1 MNVDPRN
8 ISIEHYDYP
17 LPDERIARYPRQERD
32 QSKLLVYKNGLISED
47 SFRRLSDHIP
57 PDSLIIFNETRVIHA
72 RMIFR
77 KESGTR
83 IEVFCLEPADSFD
96 TQLAFQQKGSC
107 IWRCLVGNAKR
118 WKHDKLV
125 LNVESDQ
132 QIINVSV
139 EKLER
144 VDDTFL
150 VRFSW
155 EPEHMTFS
163 EILEIGGHIPLPPYL
178 EREDQPEDAITYQ
191 TLFARNDGSVAAP
204 TAGLHFTPQVL
215 ETLEKKNIEIARIT
229 LHVGAGTFRPVSAET
244 LEGHQMHKE
253 EVFVPLEIINK
264 LIDYQDRNII
274 LVGTTTVRTIES
286 LYWQGLKWLQ
296 EEPTDAL
303 MYIDQWDPYSIE
315 QQPRIPALLK
325 VKEVLEKNNVQALRG
340 TTSLLIAPG
349 YSFQFPNLIITNFHQ
364 PKSTLLLLV
373 SAFIGEGWRD
383 AYDYALKHDFRFLSY
398 GDSCLF
404 YKCKNVGI

>member
-1 MNVDPRN
+1 MNADPKN

-17 LPDERIARYPRQERD
+17 LPDERIARYPMQERD
-32 QSKLLVYKNGLISED
+32 QSKLLVYNNGLITED
-47 SFRRLSDHIP
+47 SFSHLSDYLP

-83 IEVFCLEPADSFD
+83 IEVFCLEPADSLD

-118 WKHDKLV
+118 WKQDRLV
-125 LNVESDQ
+125 LNVKSEQ
-132 QIINVSV
+132 QIVDVSV

-163 EILEIGGHIPLPPYL
+163 EILEVAGHIPLPPYL

-204 TAGLHFTPQVL
+204 TAGLHFTPRVI

-229 LHVGAGTFRPVSAET
+229 LHVGAGTFHPVSAET

-253 EVFVPLEIINK
+253 EVNVPLEIINK
-264 LIDYQDRNII
+264 LIDYQYKNII

-286 LYWQGLKWLQ
+286 LYWQGLKWLSS
-296 EEPTDAL
+296 EPVHPI
-303 MYIDQWDPYSIE
+303 MQVDQWDPYSIE
-315 QQPRIPALLK
+315 PQSRILALEKL
-325 VKEVLEKNNVQALRG
+325 KEVLEKYHQPALRG

-373 SAFIGEGWRD
+373 SAFIGKGWRD
-383 AYDYALKHDFRFLSY
+383 AYDYALKNDFRFLSY

-404 YKCKNVGI
+404 FKKV

>member
-1 MNVDPRN
+1 MSIDPRS

-17 LPDERIARYPRQERD
+17 LPDDRIARYPMQERD
-32 QSKLLVYKNGLISED
+32 RSKLLVYKDGLISED
-47 SFRRLSDHIP
+47 SFCRLSDHLP

-83 IEVFCLEPADSFD
+83 IEVFCLEPADSLD

-118 WKHDKLV
+118 WKHVKLV

-132 QIINVSV
+132 QLFKVSV

-150 VRFSW
+150 VRFNW
-155 EPEHMTFS
+155 EPEHLTFS
-163 EILEIGGHIPLPPYL
+163 EILEIAGHIPLPPYL
-178 EREDQPEDAITYQ
+178 EREDQPEDAVTYQ

-204 TAGLHFTPQVL
+204 TAGLHFTPGVL
-215 ETLEKKNIEIARIT
+215 ESLTQKNIEIARIT

-253 EVFVPLEIINK
+253 EVNVPLEIINK
-264 LIDYQDRNII
+264 LIEYQDRNVI

-286 LYWQGLKWLQ
+286 LYWQGLKWLLS
-296 EEPTDAL
+296 EPAHPI
-303 MYIDQWDPYSIE
+303 MQVDQWDPYSIE
-315 QQPRIPALLK
+315 QQSVLLALQKL
-325 VKEVLEKNNVQALRG
+325 KEVLERNHLSALRG

-349 YSFQFPNLIITNFHQ
+349 YHFQFPNLIITNFHQ

-404 YKCKNVGI
+404 FKKR